1 MKKGFTLGLFLM
13 LLVHFNI
20 QAETEF
26 VAYIGGDSIVF
37 SEMSEIYNLFKENEV
52 DSFAVRGEL
61 TSEAAERIFSYGK
74 KTKYVMDWSK
84 AIFVSR
90 RYNLDVYP
98 DGWKSLEK
106 FYFPEE
112 NPNKYKMDLDRAFGK
127 SMKLKHIYN
136 FEKLTYI
143 ESLDFESFND
153 CYSLDS
159 IILTKNVDSS
169 ATISTY
175 FGQYTPAIFVV
186 DSALYVKSP
195 ESFRRCSN
203 LVTTF
208 DSIATADYVVL
219 NDNTICPLLTV
230 PRGIIANDTIWKVG
244 ESFDTAET
252 LSCEEMRK
260 YKLQDGQHVWCG
272 LKNECIKEYR
282 WKELIPHAE
291 LMVVRYSGGK
301 FTVHSF
307 DSCADSLYL
316 GLDSI
321 KIVGAIRQSEMDS
334 IEKIVQMKNASIK
347 CLDMSAAYF
356 AEPLQVKL
364 SKSPLRKII
373 LPSDTCRYEINL
385 KRAFGSSEKLKVVE
399 NLDKL
404 YFITNLD
411 STFYYCV
418 NLTSVILPDTS
429 MHIDSLYF
437 TFCWCDS
444 LKEIKNF
451 DKIENIRYMAFTFER
466 CKSLESIT
474 FSTQMDSSV
483 YMGYDVFEDCE
494 KLSQIINFDGVKI
507 NDLENGVFKNCKS
520 LSKIELNIN
529 KKTQYAYK
537 NCSNCST
544 AAFTECNASIYLV
557 NGYEDT
563 PRWIWSA
570 SNIVY
575 PIDSFNA
582 HFNSENGNLL
592 VRELS
597 PKYCAIHD
605 TVWKLVKGETE
616 VIVKDI
622 QGVNK
627 DEYDALY
634 CGIKNDSMPDYV
646 WCKNQ
651 LYWNKGNCDKYVIY
665 TISDLVKSFV
675 PFEKLQLGQLHSVD
689 TIITF
694 GDLNNDDI
702 IKLKQSLQLVK
713 GNSTLG
719 CVNLKCADFSNSRIE
734 VTDGFVGFFRGD
746 SLLSEV
752 RFPKEKITTPVDLSS
767 TFESSGFAVLP
778 DARRYYGIKTVDLS
792 SFENITCMYK
802 TFYSCTVEQVK
813 FSEKEN
819 NNKVSFLLAFALCR
833 LDSLDL
839 SSFSRISDLTGAFYC
854 CDNLEHG
861 HGIRYIKFSDKEN
874 PLSVSMAQTFS
885 GAGFSTSE
893 IINFDKFTNVN
904 NYIATFQ
911 NVNFFDHAW
920 LDTIRF
926 GTDPNQISSD
936 SLAWTFIQTE
946 KRIIKYLPDGVDS
959 LPKSWRGYPDFVV
972 PITINP
978 TGWSVDS
985 LLSDFF
991 SLPEFGPT
999 YAYISDTTWYLI
1011 LNDYLLPWLQEFGF
1025 SNASLHSGLMA
1036 PASSSQYMVVDPETV
1051 NISEYMDDYTLAC
1064 VVSNPKYKTLVY
1076 DVNLKDL
1083 LGNGVSDI
1091 EYDADCRIF
1100 TEQGAIVVSP
1110 SSEMEVKVYDLLGK
1124 LVRTC
1129 VAEKDQETKVTV
1141 PSGVYLVK
1149 CGNYPSKKVTVK

>member
-1 MKKGFTLGLFLM
+1 MEKGFTLGLFLM

-26 VAYIGGDSIVF
+26 VAY
-37 SEMSEIYNLFKENEV
+37 
-52 DSFAVRGEL
+52 
-61 TSEAAERIFSYGK
+61 T
-74 KTKYVMDWSK
+74 
-84 AIFVSR
+84 
-90 RYNLDVYP
+90 
-98 DGWKSLEK
+98 
-106 FYFPEE
+106 
-112 NPNKYKMDLDRAFGK
+112 
-127 SMKLKHIYN
+127 
-136 FEKLTYI
+136 
-143 ESLDFESFND
+143 
-153 CYSLDS
+153 
-159 IILTKNVDSS
+159 
-169 ATISTY
+169 
-175 FGQYTPAIFVV
+175 
-186 DSALYVKSP
+186 
-195 ESFRRCSN
+195 
-203 LVTTF
+203 
-208 DSIATADYVVL
+208 
-219 NDNTICPLLTV
+219 
-230 PRGIIANDTIWKVG
+230 NDTI
-244 ESFDTAET
+244 
-252 LSCEEMRK
+252 
-260 YKLQDGQHVWCG
+260 
-272 LKNECIKEYR
+272 
-282 WKELIPHAE
+282 
-291 LMVVRYSGGK
+291 
-301 FTVHSF
+301 
-307 DSCADSLYL
+307 
-316 GLDSI
+316 
-321 KIVGAIRQSEMDS
+321 KISGAIRQSEMDS
-334 IEKIVQMKNASIK
+334 IEKIVQKKDASIK
-347 CLDMSAAYF
+347 YLDMSAAYF
-356 AEPLQVKL
+356 AEPLQIKL
-364 SKSPLRKII
+364 SGSVLQKII

-385 KRAFGSSEKLKVVE
+385 EEAFRSSEKLKSLE

-404 YFITNLD
+404 YFIKNLN
-411 STFYYCV
+411 STFYYCKK
-418 NLTSVILPDTS
+418 LTSLTLPDTS
-429 MHIDSLYF
+429 MRVDSLIT
-437 TFCWCDS
+437 TFASCES
-444 LKEIKNF
+444 LKKIKNF
-451 DKIENIRYMAFTFER
+451 DKIENIRYMRATFSGCE
-466 CKSLESIT
+466 SLESIS
-474 FSTQMDSSV
+474 FSTQMEGSV
-483 YMGYDVFEDCE
+483 YIGSNVFYDCE

-507 NDLENGVFKNCKS
+507 NDLENDAFKNCKS
-520 LSKIELNIN
+520 LSKIELNLN
-529 KKTQYAYK
+529 KKTQYTHR

-544 AAFTECNASIYLV
+544 AAFTGCNANIYLV

-563 PRWIWSA
+563 PRWIWTA

-575 PIDSFNA
+575 PIESFYA
-582 HFNSENGNLL
+582 YYNSENGNLL

-597 PKYCAIHD
+597 PKYCAIQD
-605 TVWKLVKGETE
+605 TVWKFVKGETA

-622 QGVNK
+622 QEVNK

-646 WCKNQ
+646 WSKNQ
-651 LYWNKGNCDKYVIY
+651 LYWDKDNCDKYVTY

-675 PFEKLQLGQLHSVD
+675 PFEKLQPGQLHSAD

-694 GDLNNDDI
+694 GDLNNEDI
-702 IKLKQSLQLVK
+702 VKLKQSLQLVE

-734 VTDGFVGFFRGD
+734 VTDGFVGFFQGD

-752 RFPKEKITTPVDLSS
+752 KFPKEKIITPVDFSR
-767 TFESSGFAVLP
+767 TFESSGFAIMP
-778 DARRYYGIKTVDLS
+778 DGSRYYGIETVDLS
-792 SFENITCMYK
+792 SFENIVCMYK
-802 TFYSCTVEQVK
+802 AFYSSAVENVL

-819 NNKVSFLLAFALCR
+819 DNEVNFTFAFALCR
-833 LDSLDL
+833 IDSLDL
-839 SSFSRISDLTGAFYC
+839 SSFSRISDLSYAFFG
-854 CDNLEHG
+854 CDNLEYG

-1025 SNASLHSGLMA
+1025 TNASLHAGLMA

-1076 DVNLKDL
+1076 DVKLKDL
-1083 LGNGVSDI
+1083 LGDGVSDI
-1091 EYDADCRIF
+1091 AFDANCRIF
-1100 TEQGAIVVSP
+1100 AESGAIVVSP